1 MNKTI
6 AHSYLFVPANRPE
19 RFDRACSSGAD
30 AVIVDLEDA
39 VPPSEKDAARAS
51 LAGWLSAERNVY
63 VRLNAA
69 DTPWHEADVALC
81 RLPGVAGVILPKAEH
96 VGPSLLAVC
105 AERNLPLLPLI
116 ETALGFHNAAT
127 IAAGKHV
134 QRLVFGTIDFQV
146 DVGIDGEGDELLFFR
161 SQLVLISR
169 LAGLQPPVDGVCTEI
184 DEPEQL
190 NEDTMRAKRLG
201 FSAKLC
207 IHPRQVPLV
216 NVCFA
221 PTQEEVMWAERVV
234 TAARKADGAAIA
246 LDGKMVDRPVIMKA
260 ERILQS
266 ARR

>member
-1 MNKTI
+1 
-6 AHSYLFVPANRPE
+6 
-19 RFDRACSSGAD
+19 
-30 AVIVDLEDA
+30 VD
-39 VPPSEKDAARAS
+39 
-51 LAGWLSAERNVY
+51 
-63 VRLNAA
+63 
-69 DTPWHEADVALC
+69 
-81 RLPGVAGVILPKAEH
+81 
-96 VGPSLLAVC
+96 VC
-105 AERNLPLLPLI
+105 TERNLPLLPLI
-116 ETALGFHNAAT
+116 ETALGFQNAAK
-127 IAAGKHV
+127 IAAGKQV

-146 DVGIDGEGDELLFFR
+146 DVGIDGDGDELLFFR

-190 NEDTMRAKRLG
+190 NDDTMRAKRLG

-246 LDGKMVDRPVIMKA
+246 LDGRMVDRPVIMKA
-260 ERILQS
+260 ERILRS